1 MKLDAKKLINLVISK
16 TIIFIAA
23 TAFVLLFKYIFGEN
37 NSYIGISVFIATL
50 MYLERDLTQNF
61 IRHTLTFIG
70 INVVMG
76 IMTSLIVLNPWTG
89 IPLNLILVFGIGLYF
104 CPDLKRPVYVPFI
117 LQYIFL
123 ICFPVQISKLPVRL
137 IALVVGAII
146 IMIPQ
151 LLVNRKKIEKA
162 SIKIFLGISNLIPKR
177 LELMINGQPTQNLDK
192 QIYNMFISLKSIILD
207 GRDRNFYISREGQ
220 GSITLLT
227 ALENI
232 TLESSKL
239 KDIPLEFLEFFN
251 SYFSNFSKLLNRE
264 LSAKDFRDISTKL
277 IEKHNE
283 LLSKDVHSL
292 KIMRS
297 LYTINTAVKGL
308 DEKFEHTIKTS
319 IEDLP
324 QNFKNITRFLKS
336 SKNSIGF
343 SYAVRVSI
351 GMTIACFITQIFKL
365 ENGIWIMF
373 TIFSLVNP
381 LYEASK
387 YKSKDR
393 IISTLLGALA
403 TIILLTIFK
412 TSSERTII
420 ILLAG
425 YFLCYTTTY
434 KYMIFLATISIVAMT
449 TGTGNALDFTMQRIL
464 FVLVGFVITIILNT
478 FVLRTDLETQNEK
491 LKTKYAAL
499 IFIMIDE
506 IYKMTEDRILKY
518 NRINN
523 LFLSTALI
531 EKTIQDNFNVALVPH
546 KEEIDLNNRLLN
558 NTVYNLYLEL
568 ERNIDNLEYVE
579 FLRSE
584 LQKLSNSYSLEN
596 FANTEIK
603 IKNTKSTSQ
612 KLVFANIYDI
622 KYRLFNFDNT
632 DEIEKIV
639 V

>member
-1 MKLDAKKLINLVISK
+1 MKLNAKQITSLVISK
-16 TIIFIAA
+16 TVIFLAA
-23 TAFVLLFKYIFGEN
+23 TIFVLLFKYIFGEN

-70 INVVMG
+70 INVIMG

-123 ICFPVQISKLPVRL
+123 ICFPVPISGLPVRL
-137 IALVVGAII
+137 GALIVGAII

-151 LLVNRKKIEKA
+151 LLINRKKIEKA
-162 SIKIFLGISNLIPKR
+162 SIKIFLGLSNLIPKR
-177 LELMINGQPTQNLDK
+177 LELTMAGQATQDLDK

-207 GRDRNFYISREGQ
+207 GRDRNFYISREGK

-227 ALENI
+227 ALENV

-239 KDIPLEFLEFFN
+239 NNISMELLEFFT

-264 LSAKDFRDISTKL
+264 LSAKEFKDISTKL
-277 IEKHNE
+277 METHGEI
-283 LLSKDVHSL
+283 LSENVHTL

-297 LYTINTAVKGL
+297 LYNINTSLKGL
-308 DEKFEHTIKTS
+308 DDKFEHTIKTS
-319 IEDLP
+319 IEDIP
-324 QNFKNITRFLKS
+324 QNVKNLTSFLKN

-403 TIILLTIFK
+403 TIILLSIFK
-412 TSSERTII
+412 TSTERTII

-449 TGTGNALDFTMQRIL
+449 TGTGNAFDFTMQRIV
-464 FVLVGFVITIILNT
+464 FVLVGFVITILLNT
-478 FVLRTDLETQNEK
+478 FVLRTDLETQNEN
-491 LKTKYAAL
+491 LKNRYIKL
-499 IFIMIDE
+499 IFIMIDQ
-506 IYKMTEDRILKY
+506 IYKMTEDRKLKY
-518 NRINN
+518 NIINN

-546 KEEIDLNNRLLN
+546 KEEIDLNNRLL
-558 NTVYNLYLEL
+558 
-568 ERNIDNLEYVE
+568 
-579 FLRSE
+579 
-584 LQKLSNSYSLEN
+584 
-596 FANTEIK
+596 
-603 IKNTKSTSQ
+603 
-612 KLVFANIYDI
+612 
-622 KYRLFNFDNT
+622 
-632 DEIEKIV
+632 
-639 V
+639 